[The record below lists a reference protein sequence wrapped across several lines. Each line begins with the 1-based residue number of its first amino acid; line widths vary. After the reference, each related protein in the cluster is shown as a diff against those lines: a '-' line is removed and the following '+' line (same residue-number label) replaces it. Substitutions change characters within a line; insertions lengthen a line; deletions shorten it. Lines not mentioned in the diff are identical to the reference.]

1 MYNITGD
8 IMTEKIKN
16 LIKSKDIIIPRI
28 LFENYKK
35 LGLTEKELI
44 VLIYLLNNVKIFNP
58 KQISNDL
65 NYKINEVME
74 VMEKLSSKGF
84 FKLEIKK
91 IGNVRNEYI
100 NLDGLY
106 NKLVF
111 EVINEEEK
119 EIETTIYDV
128 FEKEFGRTIS
138 PMEYEI
144 INAWIE
150 NGTEEETII
159 LALKEAIYNGVSNL
173 RYIDKIIS
181 EWTKKGIK
189 TKEDVDNSR
198 KKYKKKVETKV
209 NNEILEYDWLNEE

>member
-44 VLIYLLNNVKIFNP
+44 FLIYLLNNVKIFNP

-119 EIETTIYDV
+119 EIETSIYDV

>member
-119 EIETTIYDV
+119 EIETSIYDV